1 MKKLSLSFM
10 FLLTL
15 ATILISCSKEGPAGP
30 AGNVG
35 PAGPAGAA
43 GPVGPAGPAGATG
56 TANVTAVLFTNPAW
70 GGNQI
75 NISVPQI
82 TATIYNSGT
91 VLSYMEFATVANVF
105 YHVPGF
111 VVNAA
116 YQARVYHQ
124 TGTMRFN
131 LLNPDGTAAAGA
143 LPAVTKIKV
152 VIIPAGSTVNGRFV
166 NQENTLS
173 ELAIAGV
180 NVSNYN
186 EVKAFFKLTD

>member
-10 FLLTL
+10 LLFAS
-15 ATILISCSKEGPAGP
+15 ATIFISCSKEGPAGP
-30 AGNVG
+30 AGPAGASG
-35 PAGPAGAA
+35 PAGPAGAT
-43 GPVGPAGPAGATG
+43 GATG

-70 GGNQI
+70 SGSQI

-82 TATIYNSGT
+82 TATIYSSGT
-91 VLSYMEFATVANVF
+91 VLSYMEFASVANVF

-116 YQARVYHQ
+116 YQVRVYHQ
-124 TGTMRFN
+124 TGTMRYN
-131 LLNPDGTAAAGA
+131 LLNPDGSGAAGV

-152 VIIPAGSTVNGRFV
+152 IIIPAGATVNGRMLD
-166 NQENTLS
+166 QQNTLN

-180 NVSNYN
+180 NVNNYN
-186 EVKAFFKLTD
+186 EVKTFFKLKD